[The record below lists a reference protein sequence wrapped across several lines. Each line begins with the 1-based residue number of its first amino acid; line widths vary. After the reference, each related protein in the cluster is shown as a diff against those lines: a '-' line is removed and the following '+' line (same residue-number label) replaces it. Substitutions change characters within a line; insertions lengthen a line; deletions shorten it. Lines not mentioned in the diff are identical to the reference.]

1 MTPPRTRL
9 ALNSPRDKLPPRY
22 RLVFARLPRAVP
34 VAPTPLP
41 PPPPS
46 ALHSLLASKAPPE
59 PTPAAPG
66 ESIWGN
72 CPHNLPVT
80 VHPLASPVPIAADDV
95 ALCVSYRASAKQ
107 IARPKPS
114 RRGDLTWP
122 AVACDSG
129 TYANT
134 SVRLLAVARK
144 YHSPTTTA
152 HRTHQTRL
160 PQLPSPQ
167 YLPLAVTPTTPTPV
181 GSVCAVLFPFIP
193 VHTFL
198 NSFVHQFIRSVA
210 HAVD

>member
-1 MTPPRTRL
+1 MRNPWLCCGVCIGDLVMDSCRSSSSSFRNLT
-9 ALNSPRDKLPPRY
+9 ALRNSPRDKLPPRY

-41 PPPPS
+41 PLPPS

-80 VHPLASPVPIAADDV
+80 VHPRASPVPIAADDV

-129 TYANT
+129 TYAYNYSNT
-134 SVRLLAVARK
+134 
-144 YHSPTTTA
+144 H
-152 HRTHQTRL
+152 THIT
-160 PQLPSPQ
+160 
-167 YLPLAVTPTTPTPV
+167 
-181 GSVCAVLFPFIP
+181 
-193 VHTFL
+193 
-198 NSFVHQFIRSVA
+198 
-210 HAVD
+210 